1 VTPINGEGGIMQIQ
15 WSRFRI
21 EEWLVGLSWTAAVY
35 CMGTLLQRSLRR
47 YRFLWAI
54 AFPLN
59 LLLLVLAA
67 LFFLTPQLAALHR

>member
-1 VTPINGEGGIMQIQ
+1 
-15 WSRFRI
+15 
-21 EEWLVGLSWTAAVY
+21 
-35 CMGTLLQRSLRR
+35 MGTLLQRCLRR

-67 LFFLTPQLAALHR
+67 LFFLTPQPAALHR